1 LGSIVDR
8 ARAAYQQQ
16 VRQQPRCST
25 TPTLP
30 PLVTAAELFGDQLT
44 PAPPQEPPLRQ
55 RLERL
60 FGTGQDPARRRALY
74 ARLEALA
81 KGKDGDLVL
90 TLISTARMQAMAA
103 RDRGKYFSAAICGM
117 LRDHNL
123 AASQP
128 GKGGAP

>member
-1 LGSIVDR
+1 MTDR

-16 VRQQPRCST
+16 VQRQPRCST

-30 PLVTAAELFGDQLT
+30 PLVTAAELFGDVTT
-44 PAPPQEPPLRQ
+44 PTTPQEPPLRQ

-74 ARLEALA
+74 ARLEALS

-90 TLISTARMQAMAA
+90 SLISTARMQSMAA

-117 LRDHNL
+117 LRDHGL
-123 AASQP
+123 SGAAP
-128 GKGGAP
+128 GNGGGS